1 MAHGPD
7 GGKQRRWLKL
17 ILRWQRSQ
25 LSVRVFCQRNHLSEA
40 SFFSWRRTLRQRGL
54 LEDAA
59 KTSNASSDSPT
70 FVKLTAVDAPQPT
83 SAIELVL
90 SRRRRLRV
98 RPGFDADTLL
108 ELLRL
113 LEDAPC

>member
-17 ILRWQRSQ
+17 IQRWQRSRF
-25 LSVRVFCQRNHLSEA
+25 SVREFCQRNHLSEA

-54 LEDAA
+54 LEEATTPPDV
-59 KTSNASSDSPT
+59 SNDSPT
-70 FVKLTAVDAPQPT
+70 FVKLTAVDAPQHT

-90 SRRRRLRV
+90 KRRRRLRV

-108 ELLRL
+108 KLVRL
-113 LEDAPC
+113 LEDTPC